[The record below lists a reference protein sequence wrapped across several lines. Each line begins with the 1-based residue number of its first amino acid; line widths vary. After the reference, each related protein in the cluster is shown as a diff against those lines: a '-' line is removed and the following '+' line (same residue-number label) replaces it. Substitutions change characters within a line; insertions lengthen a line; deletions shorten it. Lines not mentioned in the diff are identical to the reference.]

1 MSVTESIREA
11 MAGLTSKQKSIAQY
25 IMDNP
30 DEASYLSLKELSVR
44 TGSSE
49 VSVLR
54 LCRALGYDN
63 FVALKDALKQH
74 TQGAFRAAT
83 LSAPSLHPDNRIGT
97 AEELLN
103 KVCADEQNNLNATI
117 AQLDAEMLVNCAH
130 RLLESERVF
139 VFAHDRSYV
148 FADYLCY
155 RLNFLRI
162 QATAVQ
168 LGESNTVSTIL
179 AAMQEGDTAILFSFP
194 PYYEPCANTAS
205 YCRYKNIPLIA
216 VTDSMDS
223 PAAAGADSVF
233 LCRTGARYFY
243 NSQVA
248 TLSFINILTSCIA
261 IQMGSGFDE
270 ILANEQDVMDF
281 LDSFNYA
288 EKAEN

>member
-130 RLLESERVF
+130 RLLKSERVF

-179 AAMQEGDTAILFSFP
+179 AAMQDGDTAILFSFP
-194 PYYEPCANTAS
+194 PYYE
-205 YCRYKNIPLIA
+205 RRKLLPL
-216 VTDSMDS
+216 
-223 PAAAGADSVF
+223 
-233 LCRTGARYFY
+233 
-243 NSQVA
+243 
-248 TLSFINILTSCIA
+248 
-261 IQMGSGFDE
+261 
-270 ILANEQDVMDF
+270 
-281 LDSFNYA
+281 
-288 EKAEN
+288 

>member
-179 AAMQEGDTAILFSFP
+179 AARKGTRPYCSPSRRTMNPARTPQATAAI
-194 PYYEPCANTAS
+194 
-205 YCRYKNIPLIA
+205 
-216 VTDSMDS
+216 
-223 PAAAGADSVF
+223 
-233 LCRTGARYFY
+233 RTFR
-243 NSQVA
+243 
-248 TLSFINILTSCIA
+248 
-261 IQMGSGFDE
+261 
-270 ILANEQDVMDF
+270 
-281 LDSFNYA
+281 
-288 EKAEN
+288 

>member
-1 MSVTESIREA
+1 
-11 MAGLTSKQKSIAQY
+11 
-25 IMDNP
+25 
-30 DEASYLSLKELSVR
+30 
-44 TGSSE
+44 
-49 VSVLR
+49 
-54 LCRALGYDN
+54 
-63 FVALKDALKQH
+63 
-74 TQGAFRAAT
+74 
-83 LSAPSLHPDNRIGT
+83 
-97 AEELLN
+97 
-103 KVCADEQNNLNATI
+103 
-117 AQLDAEMLVNCAH
+117 MLVNCAH
-130 RLLESERVF
+130 RLLKSERVF

-179 AAMQEGDTAILFSFP
+179 AAMQDGDTAILFSFP
-194 PYYEPCANTAS
+194 PYYEPCANAAS

-216 VTDSMDS
+216 VT
-223 PAAAGADSVF
+223 PAAANADSVF

>member
-54 LCRALGYDN
+54 LCRALGYDS
-63 FVALKDALKQH
+63 FVSLKDALKQH

-117 AQLDAEMLVNCAH
+117 AQLDAQMLVNCAH

-155 RLNFLRI
+155 RLNFCAYRPRRCSLAKATPCPQYLPPCRMGTRPYCSHSRRI
-162 QATAVQ
+162 MSPARTPQATA
-168 LGESNTVSTIL
+168 
-179 AAMQEGDTAILFSFP
+179 AI
-194 PYYEPCANTAS
+194 
-205 YCRYKNIPLIA
+205 
-216 VTDSMDS
+216 
-223 PAAAGADSVF
+223 
-233 LCRTGARYFY
+233 RTFR
-243 NSQVA
+243 
-248 TLSFINILTSCIA
+248 
-261 IQMGSGFDE
+261 
-270 ILANEQDVMDF
+270 
-281 LDSFNYA
+281 
-288 EKAEN
+288 

>member
-30 DEASYLSLKELSVR
+30 DEASYLSLKDLSTR

-54 LCRALGYDN
+54 LCR
-63 FVALKDALKQH
+63 ALKQH

-117 AQLDAEMLVNCAH
+117 AQLDAQMLVNCAH

-179 AAMQEGDTAILFSFP
+179 AAMQDGDTAILFSFP
-194 PYYEPCANTAS
+194 PYYEPCANAAS

>member
-103 KVCADEQNNLNATI
+103 KV
-117 AQLDAEMLVNCAH
+117 
-130 RLLESERVF
+130 
-139 VFAHDRSYV
+139 
-148 FADYLCY
+148 
-155 RLNFLRI
+155 
-162 QATAVQ
+162 
-168 LGESNTVSTIL
+168 
-179 AAMQEGDTAILFSFP
+179 
-194 PYYEPCANTAS
+194 
-205 YCRYKNIPLIA
+205 
-216 VTDSMDS
+216 
-223 PAAAGADSVF
+223 
-233 LCRTGARYFY
+233 
-243 NSQVA
+243 
-248 TLSFINILTSCIA
+248 
-261 IQMGSGFDE
+261 
-270 ILANEQDVMDF
+270 
-281 LDSFNYA
+281 
-288 EKAEN
+288 

>member
-30 DEASYLSLKELSVR
+30 DEASYLSLKELSTR

-117 AQLDAEMLVNCAH
+117 AQLDAQMLVNCAH
-130 RLLESERVF
+130 RLLKSERVF

-148 FADYLCY
+148 RIIFATGSTFCAYRPRRCSLAKATPCPQYLPPCRKGT
-155 RLNFLRI
+155 RLYCFHSRRI
-162 QATAVQ
+162 MSPAQTPQATA
-168 LGESNTVSTIL
+168 
-179 AAMQEGDTAILFSFP
+179 
-194 PYYEPCANTAS
+194 
-205 YCRYKNIPLIA
+205 
-216 VTDSMDS
+216 
-223 PAAAGADSVF
+223 
-233 LCRTGARYFY
+233 
-243 NSQVA
+243 A
-248 TLSFINILTSCIA
+248 TRAFRS
-261 IQMGSGFDE
+261 
-270 ILANEQDVMDF
+270 
-281 LDSFNYA
+281 
-288 EKAEN
+288 